1 MLAGNGLKTSK
12 MSNLGEENKS
22 MPESVTIKVRHR
34 GPYLVS
40 GPVKLVDSQGN
51 EIDVG
56 NRADFVLCRCG
67 QTANRPFC
75 DGAHKQAGFE
85 AEGSG
90 T

>member
-1 MLAGNGLKTSK
+1 
-12 MSNLGEENKS
+12 MSNRREKNKS
-22 MPESVTIKVRHR
+22 IPESVTIKVRDH

-56 NRADFVLCRCG
+56 DRDDFVLCRCG
-67 QTANRPFC
+67 QSANRPFC
-75 DGAHKQAGFE
+75 DGAHKQAGVE

-90 T
+90 S